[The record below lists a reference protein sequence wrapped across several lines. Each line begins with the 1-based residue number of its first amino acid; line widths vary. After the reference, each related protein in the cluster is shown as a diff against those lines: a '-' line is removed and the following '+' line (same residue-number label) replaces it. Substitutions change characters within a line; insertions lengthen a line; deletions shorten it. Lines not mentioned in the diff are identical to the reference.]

1 MNATSSLS
9 ETLGRFALAFP
20 ASDIPEDVQRNAW
33 LHLIDGFGV
42 GLMVSRTRYADA
54 LARYL
59 QADDT
64 QGVSTVWGMGKAS
77 LPAALLVNGSLT
89 GAINYDD
96 THNESQLHP
105 GAHLVPLAI
114 GLGERRRLP
123 GASVVAALAL
133 GNEIACRLACVAPG
147 ALARRGMHSSSVL
160 GKAYCALMAARMLG
174 LDLPA
179 AVSAVGHAASQAGG
193 TMQCYL
199 DGSWT
204 LAFHHGWT
212 ATSGLYAAQL
222 GQAGFIGPREALDG
236 ALGLFNAFT
245 TGLGV
250 TPDYERAAADLGGH
264 WESRAM
270 SFKPY
275 ATGCVIHPFID
286 ATLELARRHRIDAAR
301 VTSVTAVI
309 ADYLV
314 PIVCE
319 PLALKRRPADV
330 FNARVSLPFILASTL
345 RDGRF
350 DLDSLSAESL
360 ADPSL
365 LALAERVH
373 YEIDPEAVPRRHF
386 QARLRIEM
394 DDGRVL
400 RHHIVPWLRMHV
412 GEESTPSEV
421 QEKFLDNV
429 GRVCARPE
437 KILSLAQA
445 LRDDLTVD
453 RFLDETQHVLS
464 AWPVPESRTL
474 HL

>member
-1 MNATSSLS
+1 MDTPASLS
-9 ETLGRFALAFP
+9 ETLGRFALEFP
-20 ASDIPEDVQRNAW
+20 SSDIPEDVQHNAW
-33 LHLIDGFGV
+33 LHLIDAFGI
-42 GLMVSRTRYADA
+42 GLMVSRTRYADS

-59 QADDT
+59 EVGDR
-64 QGVSTVWGMGKAS
+64 QGSATVWGMGKAS

-114 GLGERRRLP
+114 GLGERRKMP
-123 GASVVAALAL
+123 GVSVIAALAM
-133 GNEIACRLACVAPG
+133 GNEVACRLACVAPG
-147 ALARRGMHSSSVL
+147 AMTLRGMHSSSVL

-193 TMQCYL
+193 TLQCYL

-204 LAFHHGWT
+204 LAFHHGWA
-212 ATSGLYAAQL
+212 ATSGLYAVEL
-222 GQAGFIGPREALDG
+222 GQAGFSGPREALDG
-236 ALGLFNAFT
+236 AFGLFNAYT
-245 TGLGV
+245 GGLGV
-250 TPDYERAAADLGGH
+250 TPNYERATADLGLH
-264 WESRAM
+264 WESRTM

-286 ATLELARRHRIDAAR
+286 AALELARQHRIDAAR
-301 VTSVTAVI
+301 IKSVTAVI

-314 PIVCE
+314 PVVCE
-319 PLALKRRPADV
+319 PLAVKRRPADV

-373 YEIDPEAVPRRHF
+373 YEVDPETVPRRHF

-400 RHHIVPWLRMHV
+400 QHRIIPWLRMHV
-412 GEESTPSEV
+412 GEKDTSSEV
-421 QEKFLDNV
+421 QEKFLDTV
-429 GRVCARPE
+429 GRVCTRPE
-437 KILSLAQA
+437 KILSLARD

-453 RFLDETQHVLS
+453 RFLDEAQHVLS
-464 AWPVPESRTL
+464 AWPVLQSRTS